1 MQTFT
6 VPALLRTPGA
16 RVTAVTS
23 RTPASRE
30 SFARLFGIAHCHASL
45 ASLLSDPDVDAVY
58 AATPPG
64 SHASLAAD
72 CLRARKPC
80 VLEKVCAR
88 SAGECRAIHEAF
100 QTASLPLIVNQHK
113 RFLPKFIAIKQLLRT
128 QQLGTIHSVH
138 YNFASPL
145 AQQLHDAHADEHH
158 AQTTSGG
165 SASSSAS
172 SIAAAATGGSA
183 APAATSPCSNWRQD
197 CEQSGGGLV
206 MEFGAELFDVLD
218 FLFGPVTHVQ
228 GDAIHVPL
236 HSSSATAATT
246 SNASDAALLE
256 NVVTATFRLCD
267 PSAAAVAAASTG
279 GASSE
284 SPTTASLA
292 YQRVPVLCT
301 ASFSFV
307 VSQAV
312 DQLVIQGSK
321 AQLCVSLFGTDPPV
335 LRGAA
340 VPVAAAS
347 SSLDGALVAP
357 TAAASVAVVRL
368 PPVENPHAAWL
379 AQVVSELRV
388 WRSGPA
394 DPHSLTS
401 TSSAAAMRT
410 AQVLDAMLRGYY
422 RDRNDAFWK
431 RPHTWRHDMPP
442 SAATASPPAQ

>member
-1 MQTFT
+1 
-6 VPALLRTPGA
+6 
-16 RVTAVTS
+16 
-23 RTPASRE
+23 
-30 SFARLFGIAHCHASL
+30 
-45 ASLLSDPDVDAVY
+45 
-58 AATPPG
+58 
-64 SHASLAAD
+64 
-72 CLRARKPC
+72 
-80 VLEKVCAR
+80 
-88 SAGECRAIHEAF
+88 
-100 QTASLPLIVNQHK
+100 
-113 RFLPKFIAIKQLLRT
+113 
-128 QQLGTIHSVH
+128 
-138 YNFASPL
+138 
-145 AQQLHDAHADEHH
+145 
-158 AQTTSGG
+158 
-165 SASSSAS
+165 
-172 SIAAAATGGSA
+172 
-183 APAATSPCSNWRQD
+183 
-197 CEQSGGGLV
+197 

-236 HSSSATAATT
+236 HSSAIAATT
-246 SNASDAALLE
+246 SNALNAAPLE

-267 PSAAAVAAASTG
+267 HSAAAVAAASAG
-279 GASSE
+279 GAPSG
-284 SPTTASLA
+284 SPATASSLA

-340 VPVAAAS
+340 VPAAS
-347 SSLDGALVAP
+347 LSSDGALVSAA
-357 TAAASVAVVRL
+357 AAASVAVVRL
-368 PPVENPHAAWL
+368 PSVENPHAAWL

-394 DPHSLTS
+394 DPQSLTS
-401 TSSAAAMRT
+401 TSSAAAVRT

-442 SAATASPPAQ
+442 AAATASSLAQ